1 MVATTTSRLMA
12 PTSNLTE
19 RVAASLRDDITQGR
33 YKLGQLLPSEGT
45 MAISFGVSR
54 TVMREAISR
63 LKAEGL
69 VSTRQ
74 GLGVFV
80 ASARPPQVFC
90 IDPSTYDDLE
100 EVLRIVELR
109 MGFEAEAAA
118 LAALRRTTADLKD
131 MKQAID
137 AMNAAVEQND
147 LAGGVAADVDFH
159 GAICEAT
166 HSRYYPALF
175 RSLSEFL
182 RENIS
187 VSRDNSS
194 RHHRVAQS
202 QSEHL
207 AILKAIQARNPDE
220 ARGAVRTH
228 LENTALRLNEKAE
241 AESGSPKRPEVVSSP
256 KRQKRAIP

>member
-1 MVATTTSRLMA
+1 MIATTAARLLA

-19 RVAASLRDDITQGR
+19 RVAASMRDDIMQGR
-33 YKLGQLLPSEGT
+33 FKLGQLLPSEGA
-45 MAISFGVSR
+45 MATSFGVSR

-80 ASARPPQVFC
+80 AAARPPQVFR
-90 IDPSTYDDLE
+90 IDPSTYGDVE

-118 LAALRRTTADLKD
+118 LAAVRRTTADLKNLR
-131 MKQAID
+131 QAIE
-137 AMNAAVEQND
+137 AMAAAID
-147 LAGGVAADVDFH
+147 LSDLEGGVAADVEFH

-175 RSLSEFL
+175 SSLGEFL
-182 RENIS
+182 RENIAL
-187 VSRDNSS
+187 SRDNSS
-194 RHHRVAQS
+194 RHHRAAQS
-202 QSEHL
+202 QSEHR
-207 AILKAIQARNPDE
+207 AIFKAIQARDPEE
-220 ARGAVRTH
+220 ARSAVRSH
-228 LENTALRLNEKAE
+228 LENTALRLNEYAE
-241 AESGSPKRPEVVSSP
+241 LTSGSTKKPQAGG
-256 KRQKRAIP
+256 KRQKRTDP